1 LKTHNSALLSS
12 SSKIRKPKDRSG
24 FRLKRDRLFKEGFAS
39 DEMSCSSESNMDDK
53 NTNEILP
60 KGGLLFGTE
69 PFFMDQDGM
78 EISVIEQK

>member
-1 LKTHNSALLSS
+1 
-12 SSKIRKPKDRSG
+12 
-24 FRLKRDRLFKEGFAS
+24 
-39 DEMSCSSESNMDDK
+39 MDDK